1 MPIYEYACSKCGHEF
16 EKLVRNGTVP
26 DCPSCHSTELE
37 KKLSVFSAH
46 GSSTGGGHVHTH
58 AGPCGS
64 CGHPDGPGACGLN

>member
-1 MPIYEYACSKCGHEF
+1 MPIYEYACRQCGHEF

-46 GSSTGGGHVHTH
+46 GSNGGAGHVH
-58 AGPCGS
+58 AGPCGT
-64 CGHPDGPGACGLN
+64 CGHPDGPGACRLN